1 MEYKLLT
8 SSSPEELTEKINN
21 LIKDGWKPMGSHQ
34 VIEQH
39 RQNRYSGMQHQEDIR
54 EKCYERATKFAIE
67 YGFTNVSEHIMDVMV
82 SIMCTRDKTSHAG
95 GGFVQAVVANDL
107 YLALSRADTDCRN
120 NIFLLTMCKANC
132 FLNEL

>member
-1 MEYKLLT
+1 MY
-8 SSSPEELTEKINN
+8 
-21 LIKDGWKPMGSHQ
+21 
-34 VIEQH
+34 
-39 RQNRYSGMQHQEDIR
+39 IR

-107 YLALSRADTDCRN
+107 YLAMSRADADCRN
-120 NIFLLTMCKANC
+120 NIYLLTMCKANC
-132 FLNEL
+132 FLNEYDY